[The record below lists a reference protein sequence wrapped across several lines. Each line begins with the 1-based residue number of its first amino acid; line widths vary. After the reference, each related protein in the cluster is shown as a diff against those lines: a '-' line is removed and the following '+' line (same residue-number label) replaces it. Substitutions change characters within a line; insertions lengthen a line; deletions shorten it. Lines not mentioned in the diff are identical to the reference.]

1 VISNQRVDD
10 GGNIGQLR
18 LMTAIDKRADLN
30 RTKRDHGSFEFEMLR
45 ESGPTAQPAVSV
57 VNPER
62 ISEHHVDTSTSDV
75 CKVRA
80 ARRAIE
86 LLDYFDEV
94 HPIAT
99 VLQIS
104 RHFGWPQSSTSE
116 LLAAL
121 VDLGVLYKPNRR
133 LYRPTPR
140 AAWLGAGAPSEKV
153 RLAHLESK
161 MDTLVNETG
170 FSVAIVGKVDLD
182 AQIYSWRRGGKDAMV
197 LRTGMKI
204 PLQDSAAGW
213 LLLSTLEDRLWTP
226 TLRRLYAE
234 APRDRKF
241 DLQAL
246 SRELRSYAKG
256 GRGWGPAG
264 FVSGASVSAVLV
276 PQTCPEQPL
285 ALAIFTA
292 GAGALATKMLAR
304 LAVAME
310 A

>member
-1 VISNQRVDD
+1 
-10 GGNIGQLR
+10 
-18 LMTAIDKRADLN
+18 MTAIDKRAALN
-30 RTKRDHGSFEFEMLR
+30 RTTRDHGSFEFEMLL
-45 ESGPTAQPAVSV
+45 EPGSTAQPAVSV

-62 ISEHHVDTSTSDV
+62 IPAQHVETSTSEV

-94 HPIAT
+94 HPVAT

-121 VDLGVLYKPNRR
+121 VDLGVLYKPKSRV
-133 LYRPTPR
+133 YRPTPR
-140 AAWLGAGAPSEKV
+140 AAWLGAGAHSTRV
-153 RLAHLESK
+153 RSAHLENK
-161 MDTLVNETG
+161 MDALVDETG

-182 AQIYSWRRGGKDAMV
+182 AQIYSWRSGDGKDAMA
-197 LRTGMKI
+197 LHTGMKI

-226 TLRRLYAE
+226 TLRRLHAE
-234 APRDRKF
+234 APSERKF

-246 SRELRSYAKG
+246 SGKLRSYAKW

-264 FVSGASVSAVLV
+264 FVPGANVSAALV

-292 GAGALATKMLAR
+292 GASGVAAEMLTR

-310 A
+310 T